1 MSSQIDPMKLA
12 IIIVLTFLCSY
23 CLTAQVL
30 VTGSV
35 RDNKGRILAGAS
47 VTLKGTYD
55 GGNADSTGRFSFKTV
70 EKGSFMLVAANMGYN
85 TVEIPVLL
93 SGEPV
98 QVNFSLK
105 EAFDELKAVVIT
117 AGSFVASD
125 KRKGTVLKP
134 LDIATT
140 AGAVA
145 DIAATLQT
153 LPGAQRVGEQDG
165 LFIRGGS
172 AEEAKIMIDGA
183 VVNNF
188 FYSAVPG
195 IAQRGRFSPFL
206 FSGTVFSTGG
216 YSAVYG
222 QALSSVLSLE
232 SVDIPERSE
241 VQVGLSPIFGSAGF
255 QEVTKNKKSSYG
267 FSYNWVN
274 LSLYQKLVPQAPD
287 YFKAPDL
294 HTVDAN
300 FRFKTKGNGMIKM
313 YAYFNTADL
322 GIRNPSLDSIGL
334 KNAFSLNNKNFFT
347 NISFRQSLGN
357 GWKLNTVASISYNK
371 DQIRNEVQN
380 ADNQTTP
387 LTHIPEIDYNHYRLN
402 NHQWMMQARAVADKR
417 FGAINTLRFGTEIW
431 NNVDSFRYSNQDG
444 MFPSAVLDFYTAGFA
459 EMDLYITNDLAF
471 RPGLRAEHSGLLN
484 KWNLAPRAALSY
496 KLGPNSQLT
505 ADYGIFRQTP
515 DRRFLMNNTNFD
527 FLRADHYILT
537 YQHISPGYTFRI
549 QAFYKD
555 YRSLLKTDDALR
567 NATGTNGSGY
577 AQGLEF
583 FWRDKKTFKGFD
595 YWISYSYLDT
605 KRNYNNYPMSAM
617 PTFAATHS
625 GSVVLKKFWVKQ
637 MFGMNWSWNWSTGRP
652 YYNPNLPASEFL
664 SNRTI
669 AYSSNNFSLNW
680 LPKIGKANSVVVV
693 GINNVFNE
701 LQIFGYNYSSR
712 VKDGNGKL
720 ISAAVVPPAPRT
732 FFLGLF
738 LSWGVDRTQQQIN
751 SNL

>member
-1 MSSQIDPMKLA
+1 MKQA
-12 IIIVLTFLCSY
+12 IIIVLMFLCTY
-23 CLTAQVL
+23 CLTAQVY

-35 RDNKGRILAGAS
+35 RDNRGRILAGAS
-47 VTLKGTYD
+47 ITLKGTYD
-55 GGNADSTGRFSFKTV
+55 GANTDSTGRFGFKTT
-70 EKGSFMLVAANMGYN
+70 EQGSFMLVAGNIGYKSVAFPVILARD
-85 TVEIPVLL
+85 TVR
-93 SGEPV
+93 
-98 QVNFSLK
+98 VNFSLK
-105 EAFDELKAVVIT
+105 EEISELKAVVIT
-117 AGSFVASD
+117 AGAFVASD
-125 KRKGTVLKP
+125 KKKGTVLKP
-134 LDIATT
+134 LDIVTT

-153 LPGAQRVGEQDG
+153 LPGAQRVGEQEG

-216 YSAVYG
+216 YSAIYG

-287 YFKAPDL
+287 YFKAPDF

-300 FRFKTKGNGMIKM
+300 FRFKTRGNGMFKM
-313 YAYFNTADL
+313 YTYFNAGSL

-334 KNAFSLNNKNFFT
+334 KNAFSLNNTNFFT

-380 ADNQTTP
+380 ADNQTTSV
-387 LTHIPEIDYNHYRLN
+387 THIPEIDYNHYRLN
-402 NHQWMMQARAVADKR
+402 NHLWMMQARAVADKR
-417 FGAINTLRFGTEIW
+417 FGAINTFRFGAEIW
-431 NNVDSFRYSNQDG
+431 NNADSFRYSNQDG

-515 DRRFLMNNTNFD
+515 DRRFLMNNTNLD

-577 AQGLEF
+577 AQGLEL

-652 YYNPNLPASEFL
+652 YYNPNLSAAGFL

-712 VKDGNGKL
+712 VKDGNGQL
-720 ISAAVVPPAPRT
+720 INAAVVPPAPRT
-732 FFLGLF
+732 FFVGLF